1 MYPIYQYQS
10 FLSQPTQSIQYVN
23 DRKSAES
30 YPMAANSSVILMD
43 SNLPRFYLKQTD
55 ASGMATVKS
64 YDFTETEEEKPVEY
78 VTKAEFES
86 FKKNMK
92 GAGARHESSN
102 DARERSKQHDDASN
116 GRDDARRES

>member
-10 FLSQPTQSIQYVN
+10 FLSQPTQTIQYVN

-30 YPMAANSSVILMD
+30 YPMNANSSVILMD

-55 ASGMATVKS
+55 ASGIATVKS

-102 DARERSKQHDDASN
+102 DVREQRQFTDSASK
-116 GRDDARRES
+116 